1 MEILFRQNK
10 TDTAANCCILYRMGI
25 ERCMLKRI
33 SFVKD
38 RAHITKKRH
47 YHAGVEIH
55 IIESGYQIYEING
68 KCIRVTEGHF
78 LLIPPLTRHVVVEED
93 PNATKHAVTF
103 NIKENST
110 LADVLPGI
118 CSIFVE
124 QTPAAVTEGI
134 LYIANEYTTQKAL
147 YRSAVECRLWEC
159 ILHIYR
165 LVGIRDAL
173 NETVRSEEDPRL
185 TIAKQ
190 YIEDNICQSISVSE
204 LASHCYI
211 SEKQLERIFES
222 ECGLTVMKYVR
233 KMKCSQIEKML
244 SDTTLSLRQISDK
257 MNFNNEYHFN
267 SFFKKYAGMSP
278 GTYRKTIIK

>member
-1 MEILFRQNK
+1 MEILFRQNE
-10 TDTAANCCILYRMGI
+10 TDTAANSCILYRMGI

-68 KCIRVTEGHF
+68 KCICVTEGHF
-78 LLIPPLTRHVVVEED
+78 LLIPPLTRHVVVEEA
-93 PNATKHAVTF
+93 PSTAKHAITF

-110 LADVLPGI
+110 FASVMSGL
-118 CSIFVE
+118 CSFFVG
-124 QTPAAVTEGI
+124 QTPVAVTDGI
-134 LYIANEYTTQKAL
+134 LYITDEYATQKPF
-147 YRSAVECRLWEC
+147 YRSAIECRLWEC
-159 ILHIYR
+159 ILHLYR
-165 LVGIRDAL
+165 LAGIRDTL
-173 NETVRSEEDPRL
+173 NGTVNSEEDHRL

-190 YIEDNICQSISVSE
+190 YIEDNICQPISVSE
-204 LASHCYI
+204 LASYCYI

-233 KMKCSQIEKML
+233 KMKCSKIEKML

>member
-1 MEILFRQNK
+1 M
-10 TDTAANCCILYRMGI
+10 
-25 ERCMLKRI
+25 
-33 SFVKD
+33 
-38 RAHITKKRH
+38 
-47 YHAGVEIH
+47 
-55 IIESGYQIYEING
+55 
-68 KCIRVTEGHF
+68 
-78 LLIPPLTRHVVVEED
+78 
-93 PNATKHAVTF
+93 
-103 NIKENST
+103 
-110 LADVLPGI
+110 
-118 CSIFVE
+118 
-124 QTPAAVTEGI
+124 
-134 LYIANEYTTQKAL
+134 
-147 YRSAVECRLWEC
+147 
-159 ILHIYR
+159 HIYR